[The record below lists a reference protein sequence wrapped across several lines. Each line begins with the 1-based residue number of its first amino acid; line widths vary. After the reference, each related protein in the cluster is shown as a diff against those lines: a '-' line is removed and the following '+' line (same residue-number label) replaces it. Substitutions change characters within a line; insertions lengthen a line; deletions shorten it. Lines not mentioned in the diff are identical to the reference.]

1 MCLSSYSTQLTR
13 TDDTS
18 ARHEAGNV
26 ELRHGLITE
35 DFEFFSRKMLI
46 SKQDLKYMIGNDDN
60 QEEVT
65 FKVADRRK
73 FNSDGS
79 LREGVTLEPA
89 KVEPKAETKL
99 APKTDPT
106 ESESVSMDSDPG
118 FDAETSNEEGGDD
131 EIPGAQDP
139 ASFVNFL
146 STLATNAAAALGAV
160 PHPATGQRSL
170 DLESGKY
177 WLDILGM
184 LRDKTKGNLHPQESR
199 LLEGLL
205 GDLRMQYVHLVK
217 ATEEKLK
224 AQAAQQFSGADI
236 LGKK

>member
-1 MCLSSYSTQLTR
+1 
-13 TDDTS
+13 
-18 ARHEAGNV
+18 
-26 ELRHGLITE
+26 
-35 DFEFFSRKMLI
+35 
-46 SKQDLKYMIGNDDN
+46 MIGHDDEN
-60 QEEVT
+60 EEVHY
-65 FKVADRRK
+65 KVADRRK
-73 FNSDGS
+73 FNPDGS
-79 LREGVTLEPA
+79 LREGVTLDAAPVKPAVPAEEKPVVAESKAAPQPEPVQETHIGPIDEEEDLEA
-89 KVEPKAETKL
+89 AE
-99 APKTDPT
+99 
-106 ESESVSMDSDPG
+106 
-118 FDAETSNEEGGDD
+118 DD
-131 EIPGAQDP
+131 GEIPGAQDP
-139 ASFVNFL
+139 TSFVNFL

-224 AQAAQQFSGADI
+224 AQAAQKFSGADI